1 MVGRTGKMN
10 YQERTYRN
18 LVEKE
23 NRPAFRAVVK
33 ESDLFV
39 HAPRELENLA
49 RELILQHRGYIE
61 SYIARY
67 PEFVETLS
75 PWCINDPAPMI
86 VQDMINA
93 GIKAGVGPMAAVA
106 GAIAEYVGRGLLLHT
121 DEVIVEN
128 GGDVFLKTDEPAVVA
143 IFAGKSPL
151 SLRVGLRLPSDKAGI
166 AVCTSSGTVGH
177 SLSFGKADAVC
188 VLSHSCALADAVA
201 TAVGNQVKSKAD
213 IQKAVDFGK
222 QIEGVNG
229 IVIIADDKIGMWGNV
244 EMIPLKKR
252 KKA

>member
-1 MVGRTGKMN
+1 M

-18 LVEKE
+18 LVERKD
-23 NRPAFRAVVK
+23 RPAFRAVVK
-33 ESDLFV
+33 ETDLFV
-39 HAPRELENLA
+39 HAPRELENLT
-49 RELILQHRGYIE
+49 RELILRHRGHIE
-61 SYIARY
+61 SYIACY
-67 PEFVETLS
+67 PEFAKTLS
-75 PWCINDPAPMI
+75 PWYSNNPAPVI
-86 VQDMINA
+86 IQDMINA

-106 GAIAEYVGRGLLLHT
+106 GALAEYVGRGLLLHT

-128 GGDVFLKTDEPAVVA
+128 GGDVFLKTNQPAVVG

-151 SLRVGLRLPSDKAGI
+151 SLRVGLRLPPDETGI

-188 VLSHSCALADAVA
+188 AVSHSCTLADAAA
-201 TAVGNQVKSKAD
+201 TSIGNQVKSKAD

-222 QIEGVNG
+222 QVKGISG
-229 IVIIADDKIGMWGNV
+229 IVIITDDKIGMWGNL

>member
-1 MVGRTGKMN
+1 MKYYSIGN

-18 LVEKE
+18 LVQKE
-23 NRPAFRAVVK
+23 NRPAFRVVVK

-39 HAPRELENLA
+39 HAPKHLENLA
-49 RELILQHRGYIE
+49 RELILQYRGYIE

-67 PEFVETLS
+67 PEFAETLS
-75 PWCINDPAPMI
+75 PWYCNDPAPMI

-93 GIKAGVGPMAAVA
+93 GIKAGVGPMSAVA
-106 GAIAEYVGRGLLLHT
+106 GAVAEYVGRGLLLHT
-121 DEVIVEN
+121 DEIIVEN
-128 GGDVFLKTDEPAVVA
+128 GGDIFLKINEPAVVG

-151 SLRVGLRLPSDKAGI
+151 SLRVGLRLPPDDTGL

-188 VLSHSCALADAVA
+188 VASRSCALADAGA
-201 TAVGNQVKSKAD
+201 TAIGNQVKSKAD
-213 IQKAVDFGK
+213 IQNALDFGK
-222 QIEGVNG
+222 QIQGLSG
-229 IVIIADDKIGMWGNV
+229 IVIIADDKIGMWGDL